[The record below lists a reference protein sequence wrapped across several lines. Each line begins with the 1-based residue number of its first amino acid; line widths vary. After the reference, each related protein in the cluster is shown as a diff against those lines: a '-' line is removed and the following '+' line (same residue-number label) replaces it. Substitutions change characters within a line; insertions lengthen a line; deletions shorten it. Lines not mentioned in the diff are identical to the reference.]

1 VNKRLPVPVNWAKPN
16 WHHAAAGIRCRAD
29 WKGAHVYHTKAGW
42 IIAYS
47 QAHADDAAREIV
59 EDQEIE
65 NEILDR
71 DSNLYLF
78 SESE

>member
-1 VNKRLPVPVNWAKPN
+1 M
-16 WHHAAAGIRCRAD
+16 
-29 WKGAHVYHTKAGW
+29 YHTKAGW

-47 QAHADDAAREIV
+47 QAHADETAQEIV

-65 NEILDR
+65 DEILDQ

-78 SESE
+78 SGNE